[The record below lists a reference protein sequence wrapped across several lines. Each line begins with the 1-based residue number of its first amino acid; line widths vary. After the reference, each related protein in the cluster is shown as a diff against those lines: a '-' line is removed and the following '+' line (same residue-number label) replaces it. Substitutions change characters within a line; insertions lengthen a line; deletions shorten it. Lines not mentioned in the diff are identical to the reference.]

1 MTAKVFVRA
10 ANGGLV
16 FEIDGVL
23 ANADSG
29 LRLLGQSFTETPA
42 TIHRLEAELLVA
54 LAARDA
60 AALQHSRALQFPL
73 SALLPGRASRLRP
86 RLDAAETALQTLAGE
101 RNACAVQL
109 RFDLGEAALDAFA
122 RLAAAHHGLTRSA
135 RVWEVP
141 HRQLTETMPA
151 APPRV
156 AVAAKATLPDFVAS
170 NLPGLAFVDR
180 DGAGL
185 TLFPGFIT
193 ERKPGPDGGTAL
205 ANILAAKVKAGV
217 VRFPERDVVP
227 HDASV
232 VDHTWERVNRD
243 GSPDRRYANNTRI
256 PIVAYGLVQIEM
268 SVSDQ
273 RAFLV
278 SSQAAAA
285 GFALAFDTFQSSLRS
300 RPAEDTTGRH
310 GRDTWPVAGPAPVVR
325 VPPPPRASAAH
336 ELTAAVAVVIAL
348 AGWSISVP
356 QAGPP
361 QIRGPAALV
370 ASVPEQ
376 SAPVLPSPG
385 TARNEPR
392 PEPDP
397 SAAMLAPI
405 STGTG
410 SPAASPAAPERRAA
424 ERREQVV
431 TRTGSNVRSGPN
443 GTAEVVRTV
452 PAGYRMSVFAR
463 SPGNWVQIGETSP
476 WGWIHASLLE
486 AAE

>member
-1 MTAKVFVRA
+1 MTAKVCVRA

-23 ANADSG
+23 ADADNG
-29 LRLLGQSFTETPA
+29 LRLLGQSFAETPSA
-42 TIHRLEAELLVA
+42 IHRLEAELPVA

-60 AALQHSRALQFPL
+60 AALQHSRASQFPL
-73 SALLPGRASRLRP
+73 SAILPGRASRLRP
-86 RLDAAETALQTLAGE
+86 RLDAAETALQRLAGE
-101 RNACAVQL
+101 RNACAVHL
-109 RFDLGEAALDAFA
+109 RFDLGEPALDAFA
-122 RLAAAHHGLTRSA
+122 RLAAAHLGLARSA

-141 HRQLTETMPA
+141 HRQLAETMTA

-170 NLPGLAFVDR
+170 SLPGLAFVDR

-185 TLFPGFIT
+185 SLFPGFIT
-193 ERKPGPDGGTAL
+193 ERKPMPAGGMTL
-205 ANILAAKVKAGV
+205 ADILAAKVKAGV
-217 VRFPERDVVP
+217 VRIPERDVVP

-232 VDHTWERVNRD
+232 VDHTWERLNRD

-256 PIVAYGLVQIEM
+256 PVVAYGLVQIEM
-268 SVSDQ
+268 SASDQ

-285 GFALAFDTFQSSLRS
+285 NFALAFDTFQSSLRV
-300 RPAEDTTGRH
+300 RPADDTKDRH
-310 GRDTWPVAGPAPVVR
+310 GRDTWPAVGPLPVVR
-325 VPPPPRASAAH
+325 VPPPPRATAAH
-336 ELTAAVAVVIAL
+336 ELTAAVAVAIGL
-348 AGWSISVP
+348 AGWSVSVP

-361 QIRGPAALV
+361 QVPGPAAIV

-376 SAPVLPSPG
+376 SPPVLPSPG
-385 TARNEPR
+385 PARNEPR
-392 PEPDP
+392 QEPDP
-397 SAAMLAPI
+397 PALTLAPV
-405 STGTG
+405 STATV
-410 SPAASPAAPERRAA
+410 PPEASMAEPERPPT

-431 TRTGSNVRSGPN
+431 TRTGSNVRAGPS

-486 AAE
+486 VAE